1 MLYPQRP
8 LVRCQCSLSFISLQ
22 IDELIHYLHT
32 LVAKSRDEETAK
44 SCGPCACALWSN
56 VLGSIGIASPSRSV
70 KFQTG
75 QTKFTYLQ
83 RAYSRICLGDTHMGC
98 TVDQLSLLLR
108 RRDLRIDTWTASLS
122 LVSLVGWLVGT
133 VNPRTVSFTGTVWLV
148 GPRCILKMSVQ
159 WKYRFWFKG
168 KNLSTS
174 SETSL
179 LDFAWSSE

>member
-1 MLYPQRP
+1 MLYPPRP
-8 LVRCQCSLSFISLQ
+8 LVRCQCSLSIISLQ
-22 IDELIHYLHT
+22 IDELVHHLHT

-44 SCGPCACALWSN
+44 GCGPCACALWSN

-75 QTKFTYLQ
+75 QTKFTCLR
-83 RAYSRICLGDTHMGC
+83 RAYSRFCLGDTHMGC

-108 RRDLRIDTWTASLS
+108 RRDLCIDTWTASLS

-148 GPRCILKMSVQ
+148 GPRCSLKISVQ
-159 WKYRFWFKG
+159 WEYWFWFKG
-168 KNLSTS
+168 KNLSTAS
-174 SETSL
+174 DTSL
-179 LDFAWSSE
+179 LDFA